1 MNLELAAFMFVLLLA
16 YYVQYV
22 TIDTVNGEERVFAEK
37 LISSSGK
44 FVYYSCHALLY
55 HCDRSRTVLNDFT
68 R

>member
-44 FVYYSCHALLY
+44 FFHM
-55 HCDRSRTVLNDFT
+55 
-68 R
+68 